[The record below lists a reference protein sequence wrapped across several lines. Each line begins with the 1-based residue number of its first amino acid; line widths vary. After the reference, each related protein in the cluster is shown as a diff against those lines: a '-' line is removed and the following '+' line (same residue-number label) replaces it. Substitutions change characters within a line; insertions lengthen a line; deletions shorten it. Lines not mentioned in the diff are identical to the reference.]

1 MLRKLKEVKQEIQA
15 LLADRIIPF
24 WLDRAVDTQYGGY
37 LTSFDENGR
46 FDGNGVKYMVTQS
59 RMLWGFS
66 YLAPFAHPEDRPR
79 MKAAADQGF
88 EFFKKYFFDP
98 MYGGV
103 YWMLNRDGSV
113 ADPAKLVYGEGF
125 AIYALAQ
132 YAITYQSEEALT
144 LAESVFD
151 LLQKYCADT
160 RFGGYFENVERDFSL
175 SPAGEY
181 AGDRKSLDIHMHLLE
196 AFTALYQASGKEIHR
211 RKLKEVLDV
220 ITDHM
225 VDREH
230 GFGFNQFRTDFTRI
244 PAIAIKRT
252 WNAERETNEAIAEPA
267 DTTSYGHNIELTW
280 LADLALQKLN
290 CERSEYDA
298 LFNRILHHSLKHG
311 VDWQNGGVYRDGV
324 GCGDALVLDKEWW
337 QNFEAMTGLLNG
349 WRMFG
354 EERLLEGFLNVWTFV
369 RDNFMNMELG
379 ESRQMLSV
387 SGEPLVSNLGNPWKG
402 IYHTGRAL
410 AVCIENFEKIE
421 KAEAKA

>member
-1 MLRKLKEVKQEIQA
+1 MNDRLSAARAEICATLRDKV
-15 LLADRIIPF
+15 IPF
-24 WLDRAVDTQYGGY
+24 WLERSVDTQYGGY
-37 LTSFDENGR
+37 ITSFDENGA

-66 YLAPFAHPEDRPR
+66 YLAPFARPEDRPK

-88 EFFKKYFFDP
+88 AFFRKYFFDP
-98 MYGGV
+98 VYGGV

-125 AIYALAQ
+125 AIYALSQ
-132 YAITYQSEEALT
+132 YAITYNNEQALA

-196 AFTALYQASGKEIHR
+196 AFTTLYRASGKEIHA
-211 RKLKEVLDV
+211 RKLHEVLD
-220 ITDHM
+220 IIIDHM
-225 VDREH
+225 VDGEN
-230 GFGFNQFRTDFTRI
+230 GYGYNQFRTDFTRI
-244 PAIAIKRT
+244 PAIAIRRT
-252 WNAERETNEAIAEPA
+252 WNAERETNETVGEPA

-280 LADLALQKLN
+280 LADLALRVLG
-290 CERSEYDA
+290 CERTEYDA
-298 LFNRILHHSLKHG
+298 LFRRILAHSMEHG
-311 VDWQNGGVYRDGV
+311 VDWEHGGVYRDGV
-324 GCGDALVLDKEWW
+324 GCGPALVLDKEWW

-349 WRMFG
+349 YRLFG
-354 EERLLEGFLNVWTFV
+354 EAKMADAFANVWGFV
-369 RDNFMNMELG
+369 RDKFMNMEAG

-387 SGEPLVSNLGNPWKG
+387 TGEPLVASLGNPWKG

-410 AVCIENFEKIE
+410 AVCLENFERIE
-421 KAEAKA
+421 NGGAEK

>member
-1 MLRKLKEVKQEIQA
+1 MKRELLNAKQEIQRT
-15 LLADRIIPF
+15 LAEKVIPF
-24 WLDRAVDTQYGGY
+24 WLERSVDEQYGGY

-66 YLAPFAHPEDRPR
+66 YLAPFARPEDRPA

-88 EFFKKYFFDP
+88 AFFKKYFFDP
-98 MYGGV
+98 EHGGV
-103 YWMLNRDGSV
+103 YWMLDRDGSV

-132 YAITYQSEEALT
+132 YAISYQNEEALA

-151 LLQKYCADT
+151 CLQKYCADT
-160 RFGGYFENVERDFSL
+160 RFGGYFENVERDWSL

-196 AFTALYQASGKEIHR
+196 AFTTLYQASGKEIHR
-211 RKLKEVLDV
+211 RKLHEVLDV
-220 ITDHM
+220 IIDHM
-225 VDREH
+225 VDKEH
-230 GFGFNQFRTDFTRI
+230 GYGYNQFTIDFRRI

-252 WNAERETNEAIAEPA
+252 WNAEREANETVAEPA

-280 LADLALQKLN
+280 LADLALQKIG
-290 CERSEYDA
+290 CERAQYDA
-298 LFNRILHHSLKHG
+298 LFARILQHAMKHG
-311 VDWQNGGVYRDGV
+311 VDWQRGGVYRDGV
-324 GCGDALVLDKEWW
+324 GCEEALVLDKEWW

-354 EERLLEGFLNVWTFV
+354 EERLAEAFLNVWGFV
-369 RDNFMNMELG
+369 RDKFMNMELG
-379 ESRQMLSV
+379 ESRQMLSAD
-387 SGEPLVSNLGNPWKG
+387 GTPLVPNLGNPWKG

-410 AVCIENFEKIE
+410 AVCLENFAKIE
-421 KAEAKA
+421 EAEK

>member
-1 MLRKLKEVKQEIQA
+1 LQKKLANAQQEIRST
-15 LLADRIIPF
+15 LTDRIIPF
-24 WLDRAVDTQYGGY
+24 WLDRAVDAQYGGY
-37 LTSFDENGR
+37 LTSFDENGE

-66 YLAPFAHPEDRPR
+66 YLLPFARPEDRPR

-88 EFFKKYFFDP
+88 EFFKKHFFDP
-98 MYGGV
+98 VYGGV

-132 YAITYQSEEALT
+132 YAITYNNAEALS
-144 LAESVFD
+144 LAEGIFD

-175 SPAGEY
+175 SPAGDY

-196 AFTALYQASGKEIHR
+196 AFTTLYQASGKEIHA

-220 ITDHM
+220 IVDHM
-225 VDREH
+225 VDREN
-230 GFGFNQFRTDFTRI
+230 GFGYNQFRTDFTRI
-244 PAIAIKRT
+244 PAIAIRRT
-252 WNAERETNEAIAEPA
+252 WNAERESNESIAEPA

-290 CERSEYDA
+290 CSREVYDA
-298 LFNRILHHSLKHG
+298 LFVRILNHSMAHG
-311 VDWQNGGVYRDGV
+311 VDWENGGVYRDGV

-337 QNFEAMTGLLNG
+337 QNFEAATGLLG
-349 WRMFG
+349 GYRMFG
-354 EERLLEGFLNVWTFV
+354 DEKLAGAFLNVWTFI
-369 RDNFMNMELG
+369 RDHFMNMETG

-387 SGEPLVSNLGNPWKG
+387 TGRPLVANLGNPWKG

-410 AVCIENFEKIE
+410 AVCLENFERIE
-421 KAEAKA
+421 RREANA

>member
-24 WLDRAVDTQYGGY
+24 WLDRAVDAQYGGY

-98 MYGGV
+98 VYGGV

-196 AFTALYQASGKEIHR
+196 AFTALYQASSKEIHR

-252 WNAERETNEAIAEPA
+252 WNAERETNEAIAERVATSDAVAGSGQGMVAELRGHDRSAERLAHVRRGANARRLPERLDLRARQFHEYGAGRKPA
-267 DTTSYGHNIELTW
+267 DALGFRRTAGIQSWQSVEGHLSHRPR
-280 LADLALQKLN
+280 AG
-290 CERSEYDA
+290 C
-298 LFNRILHHSLKHG
+298 LH
-311 VDWQNGGVYRDGV
+311 
-324 GCGDALVLDKEWW
+324 
-337 QNFEAMTGLLNG
+337 
-349 WRMFG
+349 
-354 EERLLEGFLNVWTFV
+354 
-369 RDNFMNMELG
+369 
-379 ESRQMLSV
+379 
-387 SGEPLVSNLGNPWKG
+387 
-402 IYHTGRAL
+402 
-410 AVCIENFEKIE
+410 
-421 KAEAKA
+421 

>member
-1 MLRKLKEVKQEIQA
+1 MQQALLRAKQEIQTT
-15 LLADRIIPF
+15 LAEKVIPF
-24 WLDRAVDTQYGGY
+24 WLERSVDEQFGGY
-37 LTSFDENGR
+37 ITSFDENGV

-66 YLAPFAHPEDRPR
+66 YLAPFARPEDRPK
-79 MKAAADQGF
+79 MKAAADQGY

-98 MYGGV
+98 IHGGV

-125 AIYALAQ
+125 AVYALAQ
-132 YAITYQSEEALT
+132 YAITYPNEEALA

-160 RFGGYFENVERDFSL
+160 RFGGYFENVERDWSL
-175 SPAGEY
+175 SPAGDF

-196 AFTALYQASGKEIHR
+196 AFTTLYQASGKEIHR

-220 ITDHM
+220 IIDHM
-225 VDREH
+225 VDREN
-230 GFGFNQFRTDFTRI
+230 GFGYNQFTIDFKRI

-252 WNAERETNEAIAEPA
+252 WNAERETNETVDEPA

-280 LADLALQKLN
+280 LADLALQKLA
-290 CERSEYDA
+290 CEREEYDA
-298 LFNRILHHSLKHG
+298 LFARILHHSMAHG
-311 VDWQNGGVYRDGV
+311 VDWERGGVYRDGV
-324 GCGDALVLDKEWW
+324 GCEAALVLDKEWW

-354 EERLLEGFLNVWTFV
+354 EEKMAEAFLNVWQFN
-369 RDNFMNMELG
+369 RDRFMNMKIG
-379 ESRQMLSV
+379 ESRQMLDI
-387 SGEPLVSNLGNPWKG
+387 SGKPLVANLGNPWKG

-410 AVCIENFEKIE
+410 AVCLENFAKLE
-421 KAEAKA
+421 EAGK